1 MIKIIFILI
10 LLYYLIKYV
19 ISHLITLKTDNDREN
34 DVNYWMFT
42 YDFKEKKKDSI
53 FDKDSEEALNARSKK
68 NKLILILYLSVI
80 LAFFFVNS
88 LVAHILLLVLK

>member
-19 ISHLITLKTDNDREN
+19 ISHLRTLKTDNDREN

-53 FDKDSEEALNARSKK
+53 FDKDSEEARNARSKK

>member
-10 LLYYLIKYV
+10 LLYYLIKYI
-19 ISHLITLKTDNDREN
+19 ISHLQTLKTDNDREN

-53 FDKDSEEALNARSKK
+53 FDKDSKETLNVRSKK